1 MLAGMKWFLCLLLIG
16 VGLYAYNQ
24 SQDVDTLKAS
34 LKQSED
40 TVADLKRQLQAG
52 AQNRTAAAAA
62 MPLYAPTPAPRPSW
76 MNTSSDLDKTP
87 VPGRRTR

>member
-1 MLAGMKWFLCLLLIG
+1 MKWFLCLLLIG

-24 SQDVDTLKAS
+24 SQEMDTLKAS

-40 TVADLKRQLQAG
+40 TVADLKRQLQTG
-52 AQNRTAAAAA
+52 AQNRATASA
-62 MPLYAPTPAPRPSW
+62 MPLYVPTPTPRPSW

-87 VPGRRTR
+87 MPGRRTR

>member
-1 MLAGMKWFLCLLLIG
+1 MKWFLCLLLIG

-40 TVADLKRQLQAG
+40 TVADLKRQLQSG
-52 AQNRTAAAAA
+52 GGSRTAASSALPA
-62 MPLYAPTPAPRPSW
+62 YAPTPAPRPSW
-76 MNTSSDLDKTP
+76 MNTTSDLDKTP